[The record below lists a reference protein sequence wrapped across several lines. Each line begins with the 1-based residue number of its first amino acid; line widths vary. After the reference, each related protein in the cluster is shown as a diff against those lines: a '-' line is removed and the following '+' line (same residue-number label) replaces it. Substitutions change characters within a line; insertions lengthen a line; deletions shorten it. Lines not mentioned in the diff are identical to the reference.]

1 MVGVT
6 QTQEKLIEQS
16 LTHYAAR
23 HGDPYDAAFQKLY
36 AANADFEPL
45 FFLDTDE
52 GLRRNMMRTT
62 LEIIATYID
71 DAYAAEN
78 LVTGARLVHL
88 TYEINDDFDL
98 FFQITRDVIA
108 EGCADVWTDSHASA
122 WNTMLKDFEK
132 ARV

>member
-1 MVGVT
+1 MSDASK
-6 QTQEKLIEQS
+6 QLIEQS
-16 LTHYAAR
+16 LTHYAEQ
-23 HGDPYDAAFQKLY
+23 HGDPYEAAFQKLY
-36 AANADFEPL
+36 AANADYEAL

-88 TYEINDDFDL
+88 TYEIKDDFDL
-98 FFQITRDVIA
+98 FFQITCDVIA
-108 EGCADVWTDSHASA
+108 AGCAAIWSNAHAAA
-122 WNTMLKDFEK
+122 WDAMLKDFEA
-132 ARV
+132 ARI

>member
-6 QTQEKLIEQS
+6 QTQEQLIEQS

-36 AANADFEPL
+36 AAAPHYEGL
-45 FFLDTDE
+45 FVLDTDE

-62 LEIIATYID
+62 LEMIATYID

-88 TYEINDDFDL
+88 TYEITDDFDL

-108 EGCADVWTDSHASA
+108 EGCADIWSDAHAAA

>member
-1 MVGVT
+1 MSSTG
-6 QTQEKLIEQS
+6 EKLIEQT
-16 LTHYAAR
+16 LTHYAAQ
-23 HGDPYDAAFQKLY
+23 HGDPYDTAFQKLY
-36 AANADFEPL
+36 AANDDYKAL

-88 TYEINDDFDL
+88 TYEITDDFDL

-108 EGCADVWTDSHASA
+108 EGCADIWSDAHAAA
-122 WNTMLKDFEK
+122 WNTMLADFEK
-132 ARV
+132 ARI

>member
-1 MVGVT
+1 MT
-6 QTQEKLIEQS
+6 TLIEES
-16 LTHYAAR
+16 LAHYAEH
-23 HGDPYDAAFQKLY
+23 HGDPYEAAFKKLY
-36 AANADFEPL
+36 AADPSYQAL

-62 LEIIATYID
+62 LEIIATYLD

-108 EGCADVWTDSHASA
+108 EGCADIWSDAHAAA

>member
-1 MVGVT
+1 VSA
-6 QTQEKLIEQS
+6 LIEQT
-16 LTHYAAR
+16 LAHYAQH

-36 AANADFEPL
+36 AVDPNYQAL

-62 LEIIATYID
+62 LEIVSTYIENTYT
-71 DAYAAEN
+71 AKN
-78 LVTGARLVHL
+78 LVIGARLIHL
-88 TYEINDDFDL
+88 TYKVTDDFDL

-108 EGCADVWTDSHASA
+108 DGCADIWTEAHATA
-122 WNTMLKDFEK
+122 WNAMLKDFET

>member
-1 MVGVT
+1 MT
-6 QTQEKLIEQS
+6 ALIEQT
-16 LTHYAAR
+16 LAHYAEH

-36 AANADFEPL
+36 AADPNYQAL

-62 LEIIATYID
+62 LEIITTYID
-71 DAYAAEN
+71 NAYAAEN
-78 LVTGARLVHL
+78 LVIGARLIHL
-88 TYEINDDFDL
+88 TYEVTDDFDL

-108 EGCADVWTDSHASA
+108 EGCADIWSDAHATA
-122 WNTMLKDFEK
+122 WNAMLADFEK